1 MVMIWFQNL
10 SSETMYLSLNV
21 YYMYKGECGEMIVM
35 TKEGFIF
42 CPPDNNIQNILLI
55 MTPNNNHNNNN
66 IPWCKFWYRQFR
78 YSL

>member
-1 MVMIWFQNL
+1 
-10 SSETMYLSLNV
+10 MYLSLNV

-66 IPWCKFWYRQFR
+66 IP
-78 YSL
+78 

>member
-21 YYMYKGECGEMIVM
+21 YYMYKWECGEMIVM

-42 CPPDNNIQNILLI
+42 CQQYTKYFTYYD
-55 MTPNNNHNNNN
+55 
-66 IPWCKFWYRQFR
+66 
-78 YSL
+78 S